1 MNNEKG
7 VSAGLN
13 PDVEKETEN
22 TLEQSTGD
30 SGWVIRAGLWG
41 SVLWL
46 VFLVAYI
53 SNSTGWFNLFNAP
66 MDTLGSFLEG
76 AFAPLAFLWFVL
88 GYFTQQKELSQNT
101 EAIKLQHQE
110 MQKTS
115 AQAVI
120 QSEAIKASELHAR
133 RESFLGV
140 AESVKAQL
148 GSIMGFLMLSSQNA
162 EDGGSV
168 PPEEMTKLWDT
179 KGRNDHEVFTRK
191 MLSLTFIH
199 GERYGYKLLFG
210 TEIRQRHS
218 ESFIF
223 NFERLLTAASECD
236 TNGMIKDSLI
246 GSAHGFMYQRIVN
259 VRDNPPE
266 GFKLGVFDFDPDT
279 IDDWS

>member
-110 MQKTS
+110 MQKT
-115 AQAVI
+115 
-120 QSEAIKASELHAR
+120 
-133 RESFLGV
+133 
-140 AESVKAQL
+140 
-148 GSIMGFLMLSSQNA
+148 
-162 EDGGSV
+162 
-168 PPEEMTKLWDT
+168 
-179 KGRNDHEVFTRK
+179 
-191 MLSLTFIH
+191 
-199 GERYGYKLLFG
+199 
-210 TEIRQRHS
+210 
-218 ESFIF
+218 
-223 NFERLLTAASECD
+223 
-236 TNGMIKDSLI
+236 
-246 GSAHGFMYQRIVN
+246 
-259 VRDNPPE
+259 
-266 GFKLGVFDFDPDT
+266 
-279 IDDWS
+279 